1 MMRESEIQ
9 AAIMVALGARAD
21 IRLWRQNVGVARP
34 LSNPGSVVRYGV
46 PGQSDIGGVY
56 THNGI
61 GVVLQIE
68 VKAARGRVAPEQI
81 KWLAMIER
89 MGGIAVV
96 ARSVD
101 DVLDALEA
109 WRGKWP
115 AALDSDGPQATK
127 RADSSTPRPSGLC

>member
-1 MMRESEIQ
+1 
-9 AAIMVALGARAD
+9 
-21 IRLWRQNVGVARP
+21 
-34 LSNPGSVVRYGV
+34 VRYGV

-68 VKAARGRVAPEQI
+68 VKAARGRVAPEQT

-101 DVLDALEA
+101 DVLDAIEV

-115 AALDSDGPQATK
+115 AAHSFDGRSDGPQATK
-127 RADSSTPRPSGLC
+127 RADTSTPRPSGLC